1 MSLFSWCYTCIREDS
16 ILYGTDRRRE
26 GMGKRQKT
34 ILMTEGNIWKQILW
48 FSIPLILGN
57 LLQQMYNTMDS
68 VIVGNF
74 VGSDA
79 LAAVGASSSL
89 LYLLIAFST
98 GAATGAGVV
107 VAQLYGAGD
116 REKVQDAVHTALGI
130 AVVLGLILTVVGIAV
145 SPQILVWMKT
155 PEDIMDQSVEY
166 LRVYFAGVVFN
177 VIYNMAA
184 GILNAV
190 GNSKRSLMYLG
201 VASFLNIGLDVFFI
215 AVLKMGVAGAA
226 IATDICQL
234 ISSILIVGFL
244 MRVPDKY
251 QVTLRKIRIHRH
263 MAARIIQIGLPSGIQ
278 NMVISL
284 SNVLVQTGVNGFGTN
299 AVAGFSAYLKVDGFN
314 ILPVMSFSMAA
325 TTFTG
330 QNYGAGKKDRVKKGM
345 WVTLAMSIIYTV
357 VTGVLLLTFAK
368 PIISIFTSDTEVIA
382 YGVLVTK
389 YFCPF
394 YFFLGIMHSLA
405 GTVRGTGRTIPPMVI
420 TLLALCVFR
429 VIWVQFVVPGFET
442 IRGIYVVYPLS
453 WFIGA
458 VMMIVYTWKGRWRE
472 EH

>member
-1 MSLFSWCYTCIREDS
+1 
-16 ILYGTDRRRE
+16 
-26 GMGKRQKT
+26 MGKKQKT

-330 QNYGAGKKDRVKKGM
+330 QNYGGRKERQGKKRHVGDACHEHHLYGCDRSPFAYICKTNHQYFYERRRSDCLRRIGNKIFLPVLFLFGNHA
-345 WVTLAMSIIYTV
+345 LACRNGQRNRKNNS
-357 VTGVLLLTFAK
+357 
-368 PIISIFTSDTEVIA
+368 SDGHYIVGA
-382 YGVLVTK
+382 LRVPRDL
-389 YFCPF
+389 
-394 YFFLGIMHSLA
+394 
-405 GTVRGTGRTIPPMVI
+405 GTVRRAG
-420 TLLALCVFR
+420 L
-429 VIWVQFVVPGFET
+429 
-442 IRGIYVVYPLS
+442 
-453 WFIGA
+453 
-458 VMMIVYTWKGRWRE
+458 
-472 EH
+472 

>member
-1 MSLFSWCYTCIREDS
+1 
-16 ILYGTDRRRE
+16 
-26 GMGKRQKT
+26 MGKEQKT
-34 ILMTEGNIWKQILW
+34 ILMTEGVIWRQILL

-116 REKVQDAVHTALGI
+116 EKGVHDAVHTALGI
-130 AVVLGLILTVVGIAV
+130 AVVLGLILTVVGIVV
-145 SPQILVWMKT
+145 SPKLLEWMNT

-166 LRVYFAGVVFN
+166 LRIYFAGVVFN

-190 GNSKRSLMYLG
+190 GNSKRSLLYLG
-201 VASFLNIGLDVFFI
+201 IASFLNIGLDIFFI
-215 AVLKMGVAGAA
+215 AILKMGVAGAA

-234 ISSILIVGFL
+234 ISSILILGFL
-244 MRVPDKY
+244 VKVPDKY
-251 QVTLRKIRIHRH
+251 RVTVKKIRVHKH
-263 MAARIIQIGLPSGIQ
+263 MAKRIIQIGLPSGIQ

-284 SNVLVQTGVNGFGTN
+284 SNVLVQTGVNGFGTS

-330 QNYGAGKKDRVKKGM
+330 QNYGAGKMDRVKRGM
-345 WVTLAMSIIYTV
+345 WVTVAMSMIYTIT
-357 VTGVLLLTFAK
+357 TGFLLLTFAE
-368 PIISIFTSDTEVIA
+368 PIISIFTSDTHVIA
-382 YGVLVTK
+382 YGVLATK

-394 YFFLGIMHSLA
+394 YFLLGLMHSLA
-405 GTVRGTGRTIPPMVI
+405 GTVRGTGKTIPPMVI
-420 TLLALCVFR
+420 ILLALCVFR
-429 VIWVQFVVPGFET
+429 IIWVQFAVPSFES
-442 IRGIYVVYPLS
+442 IRGIYLVYPLS

-458 VMMIVYTWKGRWRE
+458 VLMSLYTWKGKWKS
-472 EH
+472 

>member
-1 MSLFSWCYTCIREDS
+1 MRKE
-16 ILYGTDRRRE
+16 
-26 GMGKRQKT
+26 QKT
-34 ILMTEGNIWKQILW
+34 ILMTEGVIWRQILL

-116 REKVQDAVHTALGI
+116 EKKVQDAVHTALGI
-130 AVVLGLILTVVGIAV
+130 AVVLGLILTVVGIVV
-145 SPQILVWMKT
+145 SPKLLEWMNT

-166 LRVYFAGVVFN
+166 LRIYFAGVVFN

-190 GNSKRSLMYLG
+190 GNSKRSLLYLG
-201 VASFLNIGLDVFFI
+201 IASFLNIGLDIFFI
-215 AVLKMGVAGAA
+215 AILKMGVAGAA

-234 ISSILIVGFL
+234 ISSILILGFL
-244 MRVPDKY
+244 VKVPDKY
-251 QVTLRKIRIHRH
+251 RVTVKKIRVHKH
-263 MAARIIQIGLPSGIQ
+263 MAKRIIQIGLPSGIQ

-284 SNVLVQTGVNGFGTN
+284 SNVLVQTGVNGFGTS

-330 QNYGAGKKDRVKKGM
+330 QNYGAGKMDRVKRGM
-345 WVTLAMSIIYTV
+345 WVTVAMSMIYTIT
-357 VTGVLLLTFAK
+357 TGFLLLTFAE
-368 PIISIFTSDTEVIA
+368 PIISIFTSDANVIA
-382 YGVLVTK
+382 YGVLATK

-394 YFFLGIMHSLA
+394 YFLLGLMHSLA
-405 GTVRGTGRTIPPMVI
+405 GTVRGTGKTIPPMVI
-420 TLLALCVFR
+420 ILLALCVFR
-429 VIWVQFVVPGFET
+429 IIWVQFAVPSFES
-442 IRGIYVVYPLS
+442 IRGIYLVYPLS

-458 VMMIVYTWKGRWRE
+458 VLMSLYTWKGKWKS
-472 EH
+472 